1 MLGSWTHEEKEEFAE
16 YIARQYSVRHAWMR
30 VCEGEDTHPYTY
42 PAVARFAKSDEG
54 KKLVK
59 EATAVIRDEV
69 REKSY
74 SHSGSRIDA
83 LIEVAYKLLNMFRE
97 TEKPVDLAR
106 LSNEFRNCL
115 SDIRLEIDPYGIEN
129 AESRSHFEN
138 ILLGVQGLPKKQADM
153 ILGVTA
159 SSTGE
164 TETN

>member
-1 MLGSWTHEEKEEFAE
+1 MLSQWTHEEKAEFAD
-16 YIARQYSVRHAWMR
+16 YVARQYSTRQAWMR
-30 VCEGEDTHPYTY
+30 VCEGEDTHQYTY
-42 PAVARFAKSDEG
+42 QVCARFIKTDEG

-74 SHSGSRIDA
+74 SHSGSRIDT
-83 LIEVAYKLLNMFRE
+83 LIEVAQKLLNTFRE

-106 LSNEFRNCL
+106 LSSEFRSCL
-115 SDIRLEIDPYGIEN
+115 SDIRIEIDPYGIEN

-153 ILGVTA
+153 IL
-159 SSTGE
+159 
-164 TETN
+164 